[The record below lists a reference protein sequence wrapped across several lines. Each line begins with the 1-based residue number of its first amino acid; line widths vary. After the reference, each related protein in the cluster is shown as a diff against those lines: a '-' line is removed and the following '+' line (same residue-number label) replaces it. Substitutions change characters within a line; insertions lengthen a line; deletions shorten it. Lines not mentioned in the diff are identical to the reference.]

1 MEVHPRLDERL
12 LLLAREAAEAVEALA
27 LAVAV
32 VEAAVR
38 ALGKLRERA
47 QGGVRAADH
56 LTDGVRA
63 ARDAGVGGERASG
76 RAGRG
81 VHLEE
86 ELHTGLARLVRE
98 GDVEVDLGAIG
109 GDGAGGLALVGRAVA
124 VGRRDVLLAVHEAV
138 AHGGSRRARASGDAL
153 EHLVGERA
161 ERVLHVRGHDG
172 VVRRGGDA
180 VRAPHTSVRVVV
192 NQREGAGLR
201 VDLDGLHAHG
211 RLDRGERVVALGRNA
226 GGAVRAGVAEVALAA
241 LDLLGV
247 PQLVEEAV
255 VVARVVRV
263 RDGVRDGLRVAG
275 RVDLVAALRRA
286 GARDHASARAGAAI
300 VEVAGELVDVLARA
314 VAGAALRA
322 GGAAAA
328 LALIAV
334 EALALARLAVA
345 HALVRALGVVVRRV
359 GAVRRVRPGERVRA
373 RAAGAV
379 RALPV
384 LEARALV
391 VGTAH
396 TVAGAAVGARRG
408 READQREEHEGLH
421 G

>member
-124 VGRRDVLLAVHEAV
+124 VG
-138 AHGGSRRARASGDAL
+138 GTRRARASGDAL

-161 ERVLHVRGHDG
+161 ERVLHVRG
-172 VVRRGGDA
+172 
-180 VRAPHTSVRVVV
+180 
-192 NQREGAGLR
+192 
-201 VDLDGLHAHG
+201 
-211 RLDRGERVVALGRNA
+211 
-226 GGAVRAGVAEVALAA
+226 
-241 LDLLGV
+241 
-247 PQLVEEAV
+247 
-255 VVARVVRV
+255 
-263 RDGVRDGLRVAG
+263 
-275 RVDLVAALRRA
+275 
-286 GARDHASARAGAAI
+286 
-300 VEVAGELVDVLARA
+300 
-314 VAGAALRA
+314 
-322 GGAAAA
+322 
-328 LALIAV
+328 
-334 EALALARLAVA
+334 
-345 HALVRALGVVVRRV
+345 
-359 GAVRRVRPGERVRA
+359 
-373 RAAGAV
+373 
-379 RALPV
+379 
-384 LEARALV
+384 
-391 VGTAH
+391 
-396 TVAGAAVGARRG
+396 
-408 READQREEHEGLH
+408 
-421 G
+421 